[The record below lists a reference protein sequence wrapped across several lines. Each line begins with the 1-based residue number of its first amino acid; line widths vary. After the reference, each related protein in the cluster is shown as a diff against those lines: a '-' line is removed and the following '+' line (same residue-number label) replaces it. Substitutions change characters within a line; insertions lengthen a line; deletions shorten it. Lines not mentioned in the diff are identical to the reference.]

1 MCRSYKYSKISE
13 ENVGESLKCLKLT
26 VHDFWDNEEIGSE
39 HLKDRE
45 KNLTGNEVKAEI
57 EQHFFF

>member
-57 EQHFFF
+57 